1 MKLLLISGILWFVS
15 CFFLTSFLDKIT
27 LYKCNR
33 KGPRHPPKAA
43 QTTAQQT
50 LQLDVLSIG
59 SQTRPEYQTAQQAT
73 WANHP
78 AIRQFV
84 SVDERDDWEQT
95 CASTLQESDFDAI
108 SQWCSNKQ
116 ARLGPNVSW
125 LERQWRRFTFRKKS
139 LTAKGSDPVK
149 WLCAQRRPMAGL
161 IQLLR
166 SYSTT
171 GDGDAIPD
179 YVAIVDDDTYLNVDM
194 LQAHLVPSSKTQPYV
209 GVGCQVQK
217 TTDYDSYTAVY
228 YVGGSGLVMSR
239 ATIQRLLKPIDCSKP
254 PDCSADD
261 GDHQQAN
268 ICDQIENK
276 HLIGEH
282 LYFQN
287 GMSLL
292 DLMEARAKAERFTQ
306 HQNWKKGFCF
316 HSDFYF
322 SIWVELYPLS
332 TQPYVEPF
340 RRESSLI
347 YRKNAGHSP
356 GRATHGDCLYTT
368 DLPCNVSK
376 AVSCHYQA
384 PFMMYQAHR
393 EWNAT
398 RSLVL
403 ERLQRKQQR
412 SVSKQEQL
420 LITPRSFTNDPKNA
434 ELVRLS
440 SPHEHGREALS
451 LQIQEDLMV
460 VVGGFVGGYNGYDS
474 ASSLIQFFNTTSQHW
489 LPRDRC
495 LHLPDGMGQ
504 THQGI
509 AFDGGSRFL
518 YVISGQVDGG
528 CSPAT
533 TRVVRIH
540 VDNGGE
546 WQQLPPLPMARYD
559 PGAVLVPNPH
569 DAMEVHLHVFGG
581 ASAQRDQTA
590 RNHWRLVLEDG
601 NRFAQNGL
609 DALQW
614 EELEPVIDSGTH
626 GRSFQHRGIIYHTAF
641 CDLDQ
646 QVVRG
651 SMVKCSARDKT
662 VQRQELHSDGGLM
675 LAYPTQFATHNDD
688 AVLVAGHWS
697 RLPDMPFPGCHCSMT
712 KIADKMVFVL
722 GGIAAI
728 QTKKG
733 SPPDPLR
740 SIQVFDLS
748 THTWE
753 SALPVDPRSSMP
765 NQPSIPKKSHDL
777 MLWADPIQQKLFGL
791 RTNDTLFVSDFSLRN
806 VDQKT
811 RSSNG
816 LAASFHHDRVQYL
829 RMTRTRS
836 IEAWMACLPD
846 DHEYYVLTPMKKEYD
861 DARLTWNFGKRDLQY
876 PDMVAFP
883 QSTQEVSTFIQCARR
898 TGHHVCGRNGK
909 HSFESDTC
917 TYGLVIDVSHI
928 KGAEKT
934 DNNTIRLGAG
944 LTLGQVVMK
953 VEERMG
959 RVVPMGHCAS
969 VGVTGLVLVGGQG
982 ILSRHLGMLSDYVSA
997 VELVDAQG
1005 NVIRG
1010 TRDNEHADYLWLAR
1024 GGGSGIQHYPGIIT
1038 TLELSGLPKFEVQL
1052 DQPTYLTFRIDF
1064 QDTIDAAVEMMMD
1077 WQKFYTDPAHIAD
1090 PLFTR
1095 LTIELWMMHES
1106 IPQRGTNPA
1115 TNKTANAPTHY
1126 IQKKTVFLNVYFYGS
1141 PTLMAKFEAQ
1151 YKDKIV
1157 SFVGGTGKV
1166 GREQRLSNLALHK
1179 DSAGVVGNRQL
1190 VSGQHGNDLRTTWK
1204 GFSAVSNDSVGEDV
1218 FRKIAEGIFDLSP
1231 VPSKRWMELK
1241 PLRGAVQDRI
1251 PRPDTAFWHRD
1262 ALWWFLTSTSYNDEF
1277 TSDDLDE
1284 AVEAHRQHHEA
1295 VIKKMGSSFGG
1306 CYAGYIDHG
1315 RVESPGRDLPLYYG
1329 NHSQR
1334 IMDIKMQRDP
1344 ENLFRLYVPNTRRN
1358 APFTFLQP
1366 NLPSRRDRT

>member
-1 MKLLLISGILWFVS
+1 MKLLLVGGVLWSVS
-15 CFFLTSFLDKIT
+15 CLFMTSFLDKR
-27 LYKCNR
+27 NR
-33 KGPRHPPKAA
+33 KGPQHPSIAA
-43 QTTAQQT
+43 KTTTQQT

-59 SQTRPEYQTAQQAT
+59 SQTRPEYQTTQQAT
-73 WANHP
+73 WASHP
-78 AIRQFV
+78 AIRRFIRI
-84 SVDERDDWEQT
+84 DERDDWDQT
-95 CASTLQESDFDAI
+95 CATTLQESDFDAI
-108 SQWCSNKQ
+108 AQWCNRNLAKV
-116 ARLGPNVSW
+116 GPNVSW
-125 LERQWRRFTFRKKS
+125 LELLWRRFTFRKKF
-139 LTAKGSDPVK
+139 LTDKGSDPVK
-149 WLCAQRRPMAGL
+149 WLCAQRRPMAG
-161 IQLLR
+161 IVQLLR
-166 SYSTT
+166 SYSST
-171 GDGDAIPD
+171 DDDDDAMPD
-179 YVAIVDDDTYLNVDM
+179 YLAVVDDDTYLNVDV
-194 LQAHLVPSSKTQPYV
+194 LQAHLQPPSSKRQRYV
-209 GVGCQVQK
+209 GAGCQIQM
-217 TTDYDSYTAVY
+217 TTNYRTYTAVY
-228 YVGGSGLVMSR
+228 YVGGSGVVMSR
-239 ATIQRLLKPIDCSKP
+239 ATIQQLLKPIDCS
-254 PDCSADD
+254 ADRD
-261 GDHQQAN
+261 PQQAN
-268 ICDQIENK
+268 ICDQIQNK

-292 DLMEARAKAERFTQ
+292 DLMEARAKAERFTL
-306 HQNWKKGFCF
+306 HQNWTKGFCF

-332 TQPYVEPF
+332 TQPYVEPI

-347 YRKNAGHSP
+347 YHKNDGHNP

-368 DLPCNVSK
+368 DLPCNVNK

-384 PFMMYQAHR
+384 PFMMYQAHQ

-398 RSLVL
+398 RSLV
-403 ERLQRKQQR
+403 LQRKQQR
-412 SVSKQEQL
+412 SVSKQQL
-420 LITPRSFTNDPKNA
+420 LITPRSFTNDPKNT

-451 LQIQEDLMV
+451 LQIQEDLIV
-460 VVGGFVGGYNGYDS
+460 VVGGFVGGYDGYDS

-509 AFDGGSRFL
+509 VFDEGSRFL
-518 YVISGQVDGG
+518 YIISGQVDGG

-546 WQQLPPLPMARYD
+546 WQQLPPLPMARYS

-569 DAMEVHLHVFGG
+569 DTMEVHLHVFGG

-590 RNHWRLVLEDG
+590 RNHWRLVLADG
-601 NRFAQNGL
+601 NRFARHGL

-626 GRSFQHRGIIYHTAF
+626 GRSFQHQGIIYHTAF

-646 QVVRG
+646 QLVRG
-651 SMVKCSARDKT
+651 TMAKCSARAKT
-662 VQRQELHSDGGLM
+662 MQRQELRHTSDGGLM
-675 LAYPTQFATHNDD
+675 LAYPTQFATHNND

-712 KIADKMVFVL
+712 KIADKMVFAL

-728 QTKKG
+728 ETKKG
-733 SPPDPLR
+733 SSPDPLR

-753 SALPVDPRSSMP
+753 SALSLDPRNSMP
-765 NQPSIPKKSHDL
+765 NQPSISKNSHNL
-777 MLWADPIQQKLFGL
+777 MLWADPIRQKLFGL
-791 RTNDTLFVSDFSLRN
+791 RTNDTLFVSDFSLRY

-836 IEAWMACLPD
+836 IKAWMACLPD
-846 DHEYYVLTPMKKEYD
+846 DHEYHVETPIKPKGYD

-876 PDMVAFP
+876 PDMIAFP
-883 QSTQEVSTFIQCARR
+883 QSAQEVSTFIQCARR

-917 TYGLVIDVSHI
+917 TYGLVIDVSNI
-928 KGAEKT
+928 NGAEKT
-934 DNNTIRLGAG
+934 GNNTIRLGAG
-944 LTLGQVVMK
+944 LTLGRVVME
-953 VEERMG
+953 VEEGMG
-959 RVVPMGHCAS
+959 HVVPMGHGAS

-982 ILSRHLGMLSDYVSA
+982 ILSRHLGLLSDYVSA

-1005 NVIRG
+1005 NAIRA

-1024 GGGSGIQHYPGIIT
+1024 GGGSGVQHYPGIIT
-1038 TLELSGLPKFEVQL
+1038 TLELSGLPKFEVQQN

-1064 QDTIDAAVEMMMD
+1064 QATIDAAVEMMMD

-1095 LTIELWMMHES
+1095 LTIEPWMMHES

-1151 YKDKIV
+1151 YKDKIM
-1157 SFVGGTGKV
+1157 SFVGGTGKLR
-1166 GREQRLSNLALHK
+1166 REQRLSNLALHK
-1179 DSAGVVGNRQL
+1179 DSAGVVGDRQL
-1190 VSGQHGNDLRTTWK
+1190 ASGQHGQDLRTTWK

-1218 FRKIAEGIFDLSP
+1218 FRQIAEGIFNLSP

-1241 PLRGAVQDRI
+1241 PLRGAVQDRV
-1251 PRPDTAFWHRD
+1251 PQPDTAFWHRD

-1284 AVEAHRQHHEA
+1284 AIEAHRQHHEA

-1334 IMDIKMQRDP
+1334 IMDIKMKRDP
-1344 ENLFRLYVPNTRRN
+1344 ENLFRLYVPNARRN
-1358 APFTFLQP
+1358 APFTFLQS
-1366 NLPSRRDRT
+1366 NVQSRTNRT